1 MAREPMSQNQKFA
14 LLVFAL
20 VLLVGVALVYIY
32 ITSGINS
39 ML

>member
-1 MAREPMSQNQKFA
+1 MAKEPMNQNQRFA

-32 ITSGINS
+32 IQAGLSA
-39 ML
+39 MF